1 MNIWIEKVHSEFCL
15 SNFEFLWVKETNK
28 SIPLR
33 SIRDSLPKNYSSA
46 IDLNSKCIKCDENF
60 HQFLLFI
67 EYLSYI
73 HPYHI
78 VYELHFYNTKTI
90 LLEILS
96 GASYHENDFIKYEH
110 FVRVYSRKI
119 KKNSLLFMNITLLL
133 WTWILYFEPY
143 LEDQSNV
150 ACYLENSM
158 NCYLH
163 CLLWHTLWLWYI
175 VPFGWLYAI
184 RLALKSKSRNFI
196 AVSTLSIIFSN

>member
-119 KKNSLLFMNITLLL
+119 KKNSLLFMNLNTILWAIPGRPVKCSLLSGKFYELLFTLL
-133 WTWILYFEPY
+133 
-143 LEDQSNV
+143 
-150 ACYLENSM
+150 
-158 NCYLH
+158 
-163 CLLWHTLWLWYI
+163 TLTY
-175 VPFGWLYAI
+175 
-184 RLALKSKSRNFI
+184 
-196 AVSTLSIIFSN
+196 TLSMIHSTIWLTICYQVSFEIKVQKFHCRFHFINNFLQLN